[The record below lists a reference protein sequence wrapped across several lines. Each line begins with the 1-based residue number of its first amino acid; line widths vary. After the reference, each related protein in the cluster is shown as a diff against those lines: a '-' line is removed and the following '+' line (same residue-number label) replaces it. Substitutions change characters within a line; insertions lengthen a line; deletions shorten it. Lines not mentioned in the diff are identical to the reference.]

1 MVKIIIVILVL
12 MKFLIFVKL
21 NINNN
26 LKLKVKI
33 KWFREKSPIQ
43 KAQNNCIFIKIINN
57 IKEFKLILTKAMNL
71 SQIIVKEI
79 RM

>member
-1 MVKIIIVILVL
+1 M
-12 MKFLIFVKL
+12 
-21 NINNN
+21 
-26 LKLKVKI
+26 KI

-57 IKEFKLILTKAMNL
+57 IKEFKLKLTKAMNL

-79 RM
+79 RMYDNKMHKAPKIKIQKNSRYL